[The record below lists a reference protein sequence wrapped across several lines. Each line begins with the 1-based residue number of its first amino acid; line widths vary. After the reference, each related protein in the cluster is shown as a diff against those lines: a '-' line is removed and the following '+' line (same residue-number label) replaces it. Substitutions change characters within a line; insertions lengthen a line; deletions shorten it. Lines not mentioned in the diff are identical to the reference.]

1 MGRKPNALILQHF
14 ERGAKLNDSSNRY
27 EHTCKACGEKFPK
40 GRIDSLSNHLTK
52 KCPALSMQDRQKAAL
67 ELNNLPHL
75 PESARGDLL
84 VNGQKMDL
92 PIGHQSQENWSA
104 LSVLA
109 EVSRQIDSKE
119 KHDDRSVHN
128 QSAAGG
134 RSSEPPR
141 STRLELQ
148 EHYTPE
154 NPPVSYEQRVQRDK
168 KCKLI
173 FFVLETGN

>member
-119 KHDDRSVHN
+119 KRLDEQKGGGPGEKGDKVASAGSGEAASAGTSKWDLTASKWKKVASDR
-128 QSAAGG
+128 A
-134 RSSEPPR
+134 E
-141 STRLELQ
+141 
-148 EHYTPE
+148 
-154 NPPVSYEQRVQRDK
+154 
-168 KCKLI
+168 
-173 FFVLETGN
+173 

>member
-104 LSVLA
+104 LSVPDL
-109 EVSRQIDSKE
+109 SSKNIIPQKILLSVMSNE
-119 KHDDRSVHN
+119 FSEIRSV
-128 QSAAGG
+128 S
-134 RSSEPPR
+134 
-141 STRLELQ
+141 
-148 EHYTPE
+148 
-154 NPPVSYEQRVQRDK
+154 
-168 KCKLI
+168 
-173 FFVLETGN
+173 